1 MKDFT
6 RRKETSIRVRLTIA
20 EHNALMRSAVDDGMT
35 ISETVRRRLK
45 LHTPKGKETGN
56 AGAQPV
62 SGR

>member
-6 RRKETSIRVRLTIA
+6 RRKQTSIRVRLTIA
-20 EHNALMRSAVDDGMT
+20 EHNDLMRSAVDDGLT
-35 ISETVRRRLK
+35 ISETIRRRLK
-45 LHTPKGKETGN
+45 LHPPEGKETGN